1 MSGIG
6 ILLASALVGAA
17 AALVGPMVLAQ
28 GPAEAMKPTAE
39 IAALPGVYFNEALA
53 AALPAAVGR
62 PARSRVAT
70 NLTPPISFH
79 GETGG
84 LVGHRCRPRRGARR
98 DPGVEVRRT
107 DAGAGAAIAPSILSG
122 RFDVSISGINDDPEL
137 EKQVDVIGYMYDA
150 TTIMTLQ
157 GDPLGVASLEDLCG
171 KRVAVS
177 VGAFQNRL
185 VQAASETCGVPM
197 EILSLPKMPEVL
209 QAVRTGRAD
218 ATLNGD
224 ATSVYT
230 TGNQVGNGKGL
241 EALPEVRLAV
251 GYLGMLTAKDN
262 PELRDVLVAA
272 LEQMVAAGGHRAIM
286 EKWGLGPL
294 AVETVKVNDAAAM
307 PAKRGRWP
315 RSMSSRAG
323 RSFCRPSASGCGG
336 VRSRPGR
343 RRSSRSCCSAGAS
356 VGARACSGPGSRG
369 FSSTRGSLAAS
380 S

>member
-28 GPAEAMKPTAE
+28 GSAEAMKPTAE

-84 LVGHRCRPRRGARR
+84 LVGIDADLAAALGVILASRCGGRMRGRARR
-98 DPGVEVRRT
+98 SRLR
-107 DAGAGAAIAPSILSG
+107 SLSG

-137 EKQVDVIGYMYDA
+137 EKQVDVINYMYDA

-157 GDPLGVASLEDLCG
+157 GDPLGVASLEDLYG

-197 EILSLPKMPEVL
+197 EILSLPKMPEML
-209 QAVRTGRAD
+209 QGVRTGRAD

-251 GYLGMLTAKDN
+251 GYLGMLTAQDN

-323 RSFCRPSASGCGG
+323 RSFCRLSASGCGG

-356 VGARACSGPGSRG
+356 VGARACSGAGSRG